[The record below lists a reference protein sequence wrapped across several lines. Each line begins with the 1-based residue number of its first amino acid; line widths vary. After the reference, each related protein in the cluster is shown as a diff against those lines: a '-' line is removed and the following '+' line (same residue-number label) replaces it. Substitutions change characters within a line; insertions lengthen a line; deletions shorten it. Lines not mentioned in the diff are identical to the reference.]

1 MTGTDYAYTGALR
14 VLKVMLRYDYLWINV
29 RVKGGAY
36 GIMCNFGK
44 TGDSYLVSYRDPN
57 LKKTVDIF
65 EKTSDYLRDFHA
77 DERTMTKYII
87 GAVSD
92 MDVPMTPAVKGSRSS
107 SAYLTNLDFEEI
119 QRERDEVLACSQES
133 IRTLAGYLD
142 AIMSQEA
149 VCVVGNGQSIGE
161 NREMFMKVE
170 NLFH

>member
-1 MTGTDYAYTGALR
+1 
-14 VLKVMLRYDYLWINV
+14 
-29 RVKGGAY
+29 
-36 GIMCNFGK
+36 MCNFGK

-65 EKTSDYLRDFHA
+65 ERTSDYLRGFHA

-142 AIMSQEA
+142 AVMSQEA
-149 VCVVGNGQSIGE
+149 VCVVGNGQSIEE

>member
-1 MTGTDYAYTGALR
+1 MHKTDYAYTGALR

-36 GIMCNFGK
+36 GIMCNFGR

-65 EKTSDYLRDFHA
+65 EKTGDYLREFHA

-92 MDVPMTPAVKGSRSS
+92 MDVPMTPVVKGSRSLG
-107 SAYLTNLDFEEI
+107 AYLTNLDFAQV
-119 QRERDEVLACSQES
+119 QRERDEVLSCSQEK
-133 IRTLAGYLD
+133 AGWL
-142 AIMSQEA
+142 SR
-149 VCVVGNGQSIGE
+149 CGHGRGGCLCGGQRAEDRG
-161 NREMFMKVE
+161 K
-170 NLFH
+170 